1 MQVRDLANES
11 RYSEYIQLR
20 KRKEHHIFTI
30 ETCGSIPAAE
40 LFKRAIAVLRG
51 KCENLKGML

>member
-1 MQVRDLANES
+1 MRDTANEAE
-11 RYSEYIQLR
+11 YCDYIQLR

-30 ETCGSIPAAE
+30 ETCGAIPAAT
-40 LFKRAIAVLRG
+40 LFKRAIAILRA

>member
-1 MQVRDLANES
+1 MQVRDLANEAK
-11 RYSEYIQLR
+11 YQKYIQLR

-30 ETCGSIPAAE
+30 ETCGSIPAAT
-40 LFKRAIAVLRG
+40 LFKRAVGVLRE

>member
-1 MQVRDLANES
+1 MRDAANEAD
-11 RYSEYIQLR
+11 YSAYIQLR

-30 ETCGSIPAAE
+30 ETCGAIPAAT
-40 LFKRAIAVLRG
+40 LFKRAIAILRE